1 MALQLTSVA
10 YLWPAL
16 AAASAGAAATAFARE
31 FAGLAFGAPARR
43 RKPSWT
49 THNRIALDLSTVR
62 LRDFSTAAAR
72 PGTLVCAPFAL
83 HGATLVDFAHGHSL
97 VAALTAGGIERIF
110 VTDWRSAG
118 PEMRFLSID
127 SYLADL
133 NVLVDT
139 IGPPVDLVGLC
150 QGGWMA
156 LAYAARFPDKVR
168 KLVLAGAPIDIAAGA
183 SDLSR
188 LAAQTPMEVFRDL
201 VNISEGRMLGRYAL
215 QVWEP
220 AVVDAGAI
228 REVLQVPREIKS
240 AQWRRLEAR
249 FRAWYEW
256 TLDLPGTYY
265 LEAVERLFKQNQLAA
280 GGFVALGRRI
290 DLSELTLPIFLLA
303 ARDDA
308 VVAPAQ
314 ILATAQ
320 LVGSPA
326 HQMRTA
332 IASCGHLGLFMGR
345 RALAETW
352 PQIARWLADPL
363 ASDPGMTEPNSA
375 YRKTA

>member
-1 MALQLTSVA
+1 MRRFRLSCLVAWRGKGVQINVADNVLTIKGEKKSEKEEKDKNYRLVERSYGSFARTLELPDFDLAQRSRALACLTRDMALQLTSVA

-31 FAGLAFGAPARR
+31 FAGLALGAPARR

-49 THNRIALDLSTVR
+49 TPNRIALDLSTVR

-118 PEMRFLSID
+118 PDMRFLSID

-265 LEAVERLFKQNQLAA
+265 LEAVERLFKQNQLARSEE
-280 GGFVALGRRI
+280 RR
-290 DLSELTLPIFLLA
+290 
-303 ARDDA
+303 
-308 VVAPAQ
+308 
-314 ILATAQ
+314 
-320 LVGSPA
+320 VG
-326 HQMRTA
+326 
-332 IASCGHLGLFMGR
+332 
-345 RALAETW
+345 
-352 PQIARWLADPL
+352 
-363 ASDPGMTEPNSA
+363 
-375 YRKTA
+375 K